1 MEKLRNGIYAT
12 AMNEY
17 IYEMYEDFD
26 FKTDDDAEFFLF
38 SWLQLGVADGNDLYD
53 NINDYEDNEDFN
65 ELQETFVNLCKTF
78 GICPNYSKKVEEI
91 KKNLVK
97 MLDNPY
103 YNMV

>member
-26 FKTDDDAEFFLF
+26 FKTDDDAEIFLD

-65 ELQETFVNLCKTF
+65 ELQETFMNLCKAF

-91 KKNLVK
+91 KKNLVE